1 MTTYNFPAA
10 SNMMKLGK
18 FTYMND
24 ITNRLAKIEE
34 AKNEMK
40 ETNIFSTD
48 LEYDVRIACEEYIES
63 LYMEIEEIEFYAD
76 ERFNDWVTD

>member
-1 MTTYNFPAA
+1 MTTYNFPAD